1 MTESGETNAGAAET
15 MAKNDD
21 EIPAGGEA
29 RIGRLRFR
37 KKEMPGGLWLKCES
51 CGSTIFRK
59 EVEEK
64 AHTCPSC
71 GFHFTMPGRSRVQ
84 HTLDSGTWENSSRL
98 SAMDRLEF
106 GFGAL
111 RREDRSDGQGPGRT
125 RR

>member
-1 MTESGETNAGAAET
+1 

-59 EVEEK
+59 ECRGEG
-64 AHTCPSC
+64 AHLPELRFPLHDA
-71 GFHFTMPGRSRVQ
+71 GPSRVQ
-84 HTLDSGTWENSSRL
+84 HTLDSGTWEELFSEL

-106 GFGAL
+106 VDSGPMA
-111 RREDRSDGQGPGRT
+111 RRSIGRSSGPGRT